1 MSELVTVVRSLLHP
15 QTLAFII
22 PATVCYLA
30 VQFVE
35 GNQHLEQLIAM
46 VKRETAQR
54 LTKGDDQ

>member
-1 MSELVTVVRSLLHP
+1 MSDVVTVVRSLLHP

-22 PATVCYLA
+22 PAAVCYLA
-30 VQFVE
+30 VVFTE
-35 GNQHLEQLIAM
+35 ASDRIEQQILM

>member
-22 PATVCYLA
+22 PAVVAYLA
-30 VQFVE
+30 VVFVE
-35 GNQHLEQLIAM
+35 GNQHLEQLIAL

>member
-22 PATVCYLA
+22 PATAAYLA
-30 VQFVE
+30 VVFAE
-35 GNQHLEQLIAM
+35 AHEHLEQLIAL